1 MIIALFI
8 FVGVLMASLIFTY
21 IVSSALDS
29 DKIYTE
35 PAMDAVIQTNLAL
48 ISISTIDLVGD
59 IISIITA
66 QTMVFISGLPSQVLN
81 LARFGVVVG
90 AAIAFHEGYNYFLS
104 GGDTVF
110 RTLLGP
116 LFQDVLFSLFQ
127 LFRLVFDAVIPLFNY
142 YSTIFGQLTT
152 GSISIAVRCDM
163 TVVVQ
168 TIRLAL
174 LTFINLFRSV
184 GDFAGDSS
192 IYDSV
197 LVNEWNITETVS
209 SAQLVVANQ
218 QKIASCICDGLTD
231 VFDLAF
237 VLVNTKHLPR
247 LVNHLWNIPVSFIQ
261 EMIQILPPYSKMP
274 VLTKTMYHLG
284 SFGFEAGSYADTV
297 FIALVE
303 KTLQLFIPE
312 LYLKGKPKQFI
323 FATQSRVWLAAIEA
337 VHVIYRT
344 ILHLVIP
351 LPQFVGNSD
360 YMMQVMSLKK
370 PILHLRLWLHGNANF
385 LHWVLLLQR
394 KFTEGALRTARGNK
408 FELTGIPEHVNLN
421 CYEIGIQNNI
431 KIPCATYLAGEL
443 GINIVYGVAT
453 FFNEVFWKVI
463 VSREKNF
470 WRVLQTYD
478 GMLTP
483 RTVSQTCEYRRDEM
497 KWDVTRGT
505 CKCEI
510 PSENFKLQITNEH
523 PFGRTDDLY
532 DPYCNQFS
540 MQAHVWNTY
549 ILGFRQA
556 FEGTLLESTYTG
568 VKTFQLMTIEFFKL
582 LFRFVL
588 AFPDMVEIDFWGI
601 PINCG
606 WGTGNFT
613 SCSVKRHTKN
623 SVNWCTDVNKEGC
636 TCNPT
641 LPLQYNSTCQ
651 CIYYFPDPEQEV
663 TQEAFKNP
671 LLSDLDK
678 ASHHW
683 CNTYHFE
690 NIFSYADNFAYWIDT
705 LISKFT
711 PAYSTQSSN
720 YCQTK
725 EYTMLATDVLQYGQD
740 EWKTHLLYDKPYEAN
755 SCRLFG
761 SYDMLCSASMTVR
774 SGVFLVTQQSR
785 AFLMTMIAFFDGDFQ
800 MFKLDLSER
809 LCDLQ
814 RTAAALSSTLSGMF
828 PAILVGKDIQRGI
841 AMMLYSVFDIS
852 IVLLRSVNNIFLWIS
867 DVFRGALQG
876 QNPEKATFELI
887 INQLNLW
894 IDWTRRLLIAFGTF
908 VNGIKDGAGKFFFTL
923 EGILKTLQ
931 DVLSEAMVEIVGLVF
946 KVGIGTIEFF
956 TTGRFMDGFLTDIF
970 FLIKKFFAILL
981 QNLGLV
987 WGLLKEAIKPVFD
1000 VIDKLGGAVEVVKK
1014 GIKEVGEVAEAGIAS
1029 AKAAA
1034 SAIGSAVRPICNTIQ
1049 SVLCSVTLGSQC
1061 NIGCSALR
1069 SSHFENPT
1077 HKLFYSNPDTPM
1089 YMASFI
1095 PWEGDTKCDLM
1106 MHMYKNYTWNQLR
1119 PSEKLDLMYCLEQRH
1134 LAQVVINI
1142 TKLPLP
1148 EDMFYNWKRKYEIGY
1163 DMVHAMVLYGRHLAG
1178 DLSTSE
1184 MMKIMKRDNIRLDIY
1199 LPLFS
1204 KLKILAMK
1212 TITIDNADKAVHH
1225 IFGKIPNIDTQNTV
1239 TGHMYRIY
1247 KHVSNFTRRAAPD
1260 LERIG
1265 NEYVKLSSAVQT
1277 IPKKPKLM
1285 HAFDVKQRIFHL
1297 RKSLSSIPPILYKYR
1312 TMKPSKVKAR
1322 QFFGHILGA
1331 AGLNADIRPCHEQ
1344 EDSYVCLNCVVVD
1357 NLLNTVIKEGN
1368 RMTDYYINT
1377 YAGVVIPSFIDYF
1390 ENQEKRAKS
1399 YREDMA
1405 TALQKAADK
1414 ALENITQPTRLRS
1427 TFNRRLSPWKLAQ
1440 KDWLYLWENWAIR
1453 NNRDIIDI
1461 VSQFLS
1467 TTDDS
1472 YVPFLGNGLGYM
1484 ITYPFV
1490 EACPMETIYCTTST
1504 TQERL
1509 QYITDQWG
1517 YQLAFW
1523 GGLYAGQVYTATPVF
1538 SMAIMFP
1545 YNIIFALGIYMYSV
1559 YGYLYTCAP
1568 NVPNCVVDDLFAWT
1582 HDVAYPQCFCEY
1594 YPGLADA
1601 CDPELCF
1608 LSSRS
1613 TAFSNCS
1620 TEVPLS
1626 ANENMGYLWSPVFWV
1641 RKEFPDLFLFLYK
1654 TPPFSWILRNFE
1666 GIKDI
1671 AIRLQEDIPITLA
1684 EIDCLGLRYTDIV
1697 LIGVVV
1703 YVLSFFLSI
1712 VLPIGTRL
1720 TVHFFKMT
1728 IILLNTLFAFS
1739 VATEVSTVVG
1749 MKTNYKE

>member
-8 FVGVLMASLIFTY
+8 FVGLLMASLIFTY
-21 IVSSALDS
+21 IVNSALDS

-48 ISISTIDLVGD
+48 ISVSTVDLVGD
-59 IISIITA
+59 IISILAA
-66 QTMVFISGLPSQVLN
+66 QTMVFISGLPTQALN
-81 LARFGVVVG
+81 LARFGVVIG
-90 AAIAFHEGYNYFLS
+90 AAIVFHEGYNYFLS
-104 GGDTVF
+104 GGDTIF

-127 LFRLVFDAVIPLFNY
+127 LFRLAFDAVIPVYNY
-142 YSTIFGQLTT
+142 YSTIFGQLTS
-152 GSISIAVRCDM
+152 GSIAIAIRCDM
-163 TVVVQ
+163 AVVVQ

-192 IYDSV
+192 IYDNV
-197 LVNEWNITETVS
+197 LVNDWNITETVA

-231 VFDLAF
+231 VFDILF
-237 VLVNTKHLPR
+237 VLVGTKHLPKA
-247 LVNHLWNIPVSFIQ
+247 VNHLWNVPVSILQ
-261 EMIQILPPYSKMP
+261 DVAQILPPYSKMP

-284 SFGFEAGSYADTV
+284 SAGFEFATFADVVVITL
-297 FIALVE
+297 IE
-303 KTLQLFIPE
+303 KTLQLFMPE
-312 LYLKGKPKQFI
+312 LYLKGRPKQFI
-323 FATQSRVWLAAIEA
+323 FATQSRLWLAIVEA
-337 VHVIYRT
+337 LHVMYRT
-344 ILHLVIP
+344 VLHLVVP
-351 LPQFVGNSD
+351 LPQFVGNPD
-360 YMMQVMSLKK
+360 FMMQAMSFKK
-370 PILHLRLWLHGNANF
+370 PLLHLRLWLHGNANF
-385 LHWVLLLQR
+385 LHWVLLLQQ
-394 KFTEGALRTARGNK
+394 KFKEGFLRSARGNK
-408 FELTGIPEHVNLN
+408 FELTGIPEHVELN
-421 CYEIGIQNNI
+421 CYEIARQSYI
-431 KIPCATYLAGEL
+431 KIPCASYLASEL
-443 GINIVYGVAT
+443 GVNLVYGAVT
-453 FFNEVFWKVI
+453 FLNEVFWKVI
-463 VSREKNF
+463 IAREKDF

-497 KWDVTRGT
+497 NWDVTRGA

-510 PSENFKLQITNEH
+510 PTENFKLEITKQH
-523 PFGRTDDLY
+523 PFGRTDDVY

-549 ILGFRQA
+549 ILSFRQA
-556 FEGTLLESTYTG
+556 FEGTLLEATYTG
-568 VKTFQLMTIEFFKL
+568 VKTLQLMSLEFFRL
-582 LFRFVL
+582 WFRFIL
-588 AFPDMVEIDFWGI
+588 AFPDMVEVDFWKI

-606 WGTGNFT
+606 WGTGDFS
-613 SCSVKRHTKN
+613 SCAVKKHTKN
-623 SVNWCTDVNKEGC
+623 YANWCTDVNKEGC

-641 LPLQYNSTCQ
+641 LPLEYNNTCQ

-663 TQEAFKNP
+663 TQEAFKND
-671 LLSDLDK
+671 LLTDLDN

-690 NIFSYADNFAYWIDT
+690 NLFSYADNFAYWIDT
-705 LISKFT
+705 LISRFA
-711 PAYSTQSSN
+711 PSYNTQSN
-720 YCQTK
+720 NFCQSK

-740 EWKTHLLYDKPYEAN
+740 EWQGYLVYNKSYEEK

-800 MFKLDLSER
+800 MFKLDVSER
-809 LCDLQ
+809 LCDVQ

-841 AMMLYSVFDIS
+841 AMMLYSVFDLPIVMIRS
-852 IVLLRSVNNIFLWIS
+852 INNLFLWVS
-867 DVFRGALQG
+867 DVFRGAVQG
-876 QNPEKATFELI
+876 QNPEKATFQLL
-887 INQLNLW
+887 INQMNLF
-894 IDWTRRLLIAFGTF
+894 IDWTRRLLVAFGTF
-908 VNGIKDGAGKFFFTL
+908 VNGIKSGAGKFFFTL
-923 EGILKTLQ
+923 ENILKTLQ
-931 DVLSEAMVEIVGLVF
+931 SVLSEAMIEIVGLIF
-946 KVGIGTIEFF
+946 KVGIGMIEFF
-956 TTGRFMDGFLTDIF
+956 TTGRFVDGFLTDVF

-981 QNLGLV
+981 KNLGLV

-1000 VIDKLGGAVEVVKK
+1000 VIDKLGGAVEVVKTS
-1014 GIKEVGEVAEAGIAS
+1014 IKEVGKVAEAGIAS

-1034 SAIGSAVRPICNTIQ
+1034 SAIGSAIRPICNTIEDVICKI
-1049 SVLCSVTLGSQC
+1049 SLGGSC
-1061 NIGCSALR
+1061 NMGCSALR
-1069 SSHFENPT
+1069 SSRYDNPV
-1077 HKLFYSNPDTPM
+1077 HKLFYSNPNTPM
-1089 YMASFI
+1089 YMASSV

-1119 PSEKLDLMYCLEQRH
+1119 PTEKLDLMYCIEQRH

-1163 DMVHAMVLYGRHLAG
+1163 DAFHAIVIYGRHLMG
-1178 DLSTSE
+1178 DLTTTE

-1199 LPLFS
+1199 LPLLS
-1204 KLKILAMK
+1204 KLKILAKK
-1212 TITIDNADKAVHH
+1212 TLTVENADKAVHH
-1225 IFGKIPNIDTQNTV
+1225 IFNQIPNIDTQNTA
-1239 TGHMYRIY
+1239 TGHVYRIY
-1247 KHVSNFTRRAAPD
+1247 KHMSNFTRQATPD
-1260 LERIG
+1260 LNKIASEYTQLSNVVQRI
-1265 NEYVKLSSAVQT
+1265 
-1277 IPKKPKLM
+1277 PHRPKLM
-1285 HAFDVKQRIFHL
+1285 HAFDFKQRIFNL
-1297 RKSLSSIPPILYKYR
+1297 RKSLSSIPPILYKHR
-1312 TMKPSKVKAR
+1312 SMKPSKIKAR
-1322 QFFGHILGA
+1322 QFFSHVLGA
-1331 AGLNADIRPCHEQ
+1331 AGINADIRPCHEQ
-1344 EDSYVCLNCVVVD
+1344 EDSYVCLNCVVID
-1357 NLLNTVIKEGN
+1357 NLLNTVIKEGG

-1390 ENQEKRAKS
+1390 EQQEKRAKS

-1405 TALQKAADK
+1405 ASLQRAAEKAT
-1414 ALENITQPTRLRS
+1414 ENITEPRLRN
-1427 TFNRRLSPWKLAQ
+1427 TFNRTLTPWQLAQ
-1440 KDWLYLWENWAIR
+1440 KDWTYLWENWAVR

-1461 VSQFLS
+1461 FSQFLS
-1467 TTDDS
+1467 TSDSS
-1472 YVPFLGNGLGYM
+1472 YVPFFGNGLGYI

-1504 TQERL
+1504 TQQRL
-1509 QYITDQWG
+1509 QYISDQWG

-1523 GGLYAGQVYTATPVF
+1523 GGLYAGQVYTGTPMFNLAV
-1538 SMAIMFP
+1538 MFP
-1545 YNIIFALGIYMYSV
+1545 YNAVFAIGIYMYSV
-1559 YGYLYTCAP
+1559 YGYLYTCSP
-1568 NVPNCVVDDLFAWT
+1568 NIPNCLVDDLFAWT
-1582 HDVAYPQCFCEY
+1582 HDVAYPQCFCQY

-1620 TEVPLS
+1620 AEVPLS

-1641 RKEFPDLFLFLYK
+1641 RKEFPDFFLFLYK

-1671 AIRLQEDIPITLA
+1671 AVRLQEDIPITLA
-1684 EIDCLGLRYTDIV
+1684 EIDCLGLRYTDLV

-1712 VLPIGTRL
+1712 ILPIGTRL
-1720 TVHFFKMT
+1720 TVHFFKMS
-1728 IILLNTLFAFS
+1728 IIFFNTLFAFS

-1749 MKTNYKE
+1749 ISNNYKE